1 MTGTSVSFVAAIA
14 CGVGMLFGYELGN
27 FFIGGVAVSA
37 VLAFIEA

>member
-1 MTGTSVSFVAAIA
+1 MTGTSISFAAAIV

-27 FFIGGVAVSA
+27 FFVGGVALST